1 MSENNTELIIY
12 QTEDGRT
19 KIDVHMENETV
30 WLSLEQMS
38 ELFQRDKS
46 TISRHIKNVFSE
58 GELLEEAT
66 VANFATTAADGK
78 TDPVDYYYLSA
89 KRSARVIRVTRSS
102 SVRFLASSFSLQTNC
117 GSLMSASK
125 NSLGVTPR

>member
-30 WLSLEQMS
+30 WLSLDQMA

-46 TISRHIKNVFSE
+46 TISRHIKHIFEE
-58 GELLEEAT
+58 GELTREAV
-66 VANFATTAADGK
+66 VANFATTASRCNS
-78 TDPVDYYYLSA
+78 PSINIFLICLEIVDLS
-89 KRSARVIRVTRSS
+89 RWNNSAI
-102 SVRFLASSFSLQTNC
+102 
-117 GSLMSASK
+117 
-125 NSLGVTPR
+125 